1 MKHPGMINKVYNI
14 SDENFN
20 WSEEN
25 FKKAS
30 VIIKK
35 YPDSRQQSA
44 VIPLLDLAQRQN
56 SGWLSKTAIE
66 KVAENLSMSYIR
78 VLEVATFYSMFNL
91 EPVGENFVQICRTTP
106 CWLRGSDKLVEVAKE
121 VSNTK
126 LGETSSDKKFTIV
139 EVECLGACCNAPMV
153 QINDDYYEDLDK
165 EKTLK
170 ILDKVL
176 NGEKPIPG
184 SYRGRTNNEPE
195 NNRKTLMDL
204 KNA

>member
-14 SDENFN
+14 SDEIFN

-25 FKKAS
+25 FKKAA

-121 VSNTK
+121 VSNTI
-126 LGETSSDKKFTIV
+126 LGETSNDKKFTI
-139 EVECLGACCNAPMV
+139 EVF
-153 QINDDYYEDLDK
+153 
-165 EKTLK
+165 
-170 ILDKVL
+170 
-176 NGEKPIPG
+176 
-184 SYRGRTNNEPE
+184 
-195 NNRKTLMDL
+195 
-204 KNA
+204 

>member
-14 SDENFN
+14 SDEIFN

-25 FKKAS
+25 FKKAA

-56 SGWLSKTAIE
+56 SGWLSKTTIE
-66 KVAENLSMSYIR
+66 KVAETLSMSYIR

-106 CWLRGSDKLVEVAKE
+106 CWLRGSDKLVEIAKE
-121 VSNTK
+121 VSNIQ
-126 LGETSSDKKFTIV
+126 LGETSNDKKFTIV

-153 QINDDYYEDLDK
+153 QINDDYYEDLDEDSFK
-165 EKTLK
+165 K
-170 ILDKVL
+170 IL
-176 NGEKPIPG
+176 
-184 SYRGRTNNEPE
+184 T
-195 NNRKTLMDL
+195 DL
-204 KNA
+204 KQSKEITKGSQIGRQTSHPQREKNA

>member
-14 SDENFN
+14 SDETFN
-20 WSEEN
+20 WSEDN

-35 YPDSRQQSA
+35 YPESRQQSA

-126 LGETSSDKKFTIV
+126 LGETSNDKKFTIV

-153 QINDDYYEDLDK
+153 QINDDYYEDLD
-165 EKTLK
+165 EDNFRK
-170 ILDKVL
+170 IL
-176 NGEKPIPG
+176 I
-184 SYRGRTNNEPE
+184 
-195 NNRKTLMDL
+195 DL
-204 KNA
+204 KNNKSVNKGSQIGRQTSHPKRGNDA

>member
-14 SDENFN
+14 SDEIFN

-25 FKKAS
+25 FKKAA

-66 KVAENLSMSYIR
+66 KVAETLSMSYIR

-91 EPVGENFVQICRTTP
+91 QPIGKNFVQICRTTP
-106 CWLRGSDKLVEVAKE
+106 CWLRGCLLYTSDAADE
-121 VSNTK
+121 
-126 LGETSSDKKFTIV
+126 
-139 EVECLGACCNAPMV
+139 
-153 QINDDYYEDLDK
+153 
-165 EKTLK
+165 
-170 ILDKVL
+170 
-176 NGEKPIPG
+176 
-184 SYRGRTNNEPE
+184 
-195 NNRKTLMDL
+195 
-204 KNA
+204 

>member
-14 SDENFN
+14 SDETFN
-20 WSEEN
+20 WSKEN

-30 VIIKK
+30 DIIKK
-35 YPDSRQQSA
+35 YPESRQQSA

-126 LGETSSDKKFTIV
+126 LGETSNDKKFTIV
-139 EVECLGACCNAPMV
+139 EVECLGACCNAPMI
-153 QINDDYYEDLDK
+153 QINDEYYEDLDEESFK
-165 EKTLK
+165 K
-170 ILDKVL
+170 I
-176 NGEKPIPG
+176 
-184 SYRGRTNNEPE
+184 
-195 NNRKTLMDL
+195 LMDL
-204 KNA
+204 KENKTIKVGSQIGRKSSQPERKFNA